1 MNEFEEIETC
11 VECSA
16 KTMQNISEIFYY
28 AQKAVI
34 YPIHQLYISEDR
46 ELTRKC
52 KKALVR
58 IFKVRHISRCVLW
71 NARGFFF
78 PFLIAS

>member
-1 MNEFEEIETC
+1 MNEYDEIETC

-16 KTMQNISEIFYY
+16 KTMKNISEIFYY

-34 YPIHQLYISEDR
+34 YPTHQLYISEDR

-52 KKALVR
+52 KKALIR
-58 IFKVRHISRCVLW
+58 IFKVGLRDVNEVRNLVSKI
-71 NARGFFF
+71 
-78 PFLIAS
+78 